1 MSTDGLDFVILLGSL
16 RRGSLNRAIAHTHWT
31 ERIFL
36 IAIGAVRLA

>member
-1 MSTDGLDFVILLGSL
+1 MSTDGLQFVVLLGFL

-36 IAIGAVRLA
+36 IAFGAVPLA

>member
-1 MSTDGLDFVILLGSL
+1 MSTDGLHFVVLLGSL

-36 IAIGAVRLA
+36 

>member
-1 MSTDGLDFVILLGSL
+1 MSTHGLKFVVLLGFL

-36 IAIGAVRLA
+36 IAFGAVPLA